1 MRNQKQAKSNKVVAV
16 NPKKKAAAST
26 GVHSKNKKAKQSAKK
41 QNTGANDTQS
51 MSQML
56 QMSQLLNQMQ
66 QMS

>member
-1 MRNQKQAKSNKVVAV
+1 MRNQNKAKSNKVVAV
-16 NPKKKAAAST
+16 NPKKKAVASA

-41 QNTGANDTQS
+41 DNAGGNDAES

-56 QMSQLLNQMQ
+56 QMSQLWNQMQ

>member
-56 QMSQLLNQMQ
+56 
-66 QMS
+66 